1 MKGGLGRW
9 LESCC
14 LVLERCWTVER
25 ASRAVRSVC
34 GSERP
39 KVELMTA
46 SWPLLLRPP
55 HQGPDRARPCSS
67 SKASWPLWPAAC
79 RSSCSFAGSAPR
91 ALRSRPSRSRSSSS
105 ATLAAVRACCTTHT
119 ALHDTATRPTSSLIA
134 VSSLSSLPLPSLP
147 MWCSLASLPLRYR
160 LQPAKGPRRRPAR
173 PLHLP
178 RDARR
183 LGQHPPAAPLRPP
196 PPAQG
201 RRRRMVPLAR
211 PHRHPGRARLPLRPG
226 TSTLRYLAT
235 CDRRADASPARPQ
248 NPPAIPTLAIVKVAA
263 LVRGSRVIVDWHNT
277 GYSVLALRLGE
288 RHPVVRLAKL
298 CVPLSLSPSRSHELA
313 LTYLVTAIASS
324 SCSVGQHT
332 RTCACR
338 MP

>member
-1 MKGGLGRW
+1 MLILESLLATLAGGLSLLMLFR
-9 LESCC
+9 
-14 LVLERCWTVER
+14 RIR
-25 ASRAVRSVC
+25 ASRPSLTPKSVALVVLGDIGRSPRMLYHAHSFARHGYTTHIVAYR
-34 GSERP
+34 GQ
-39 KVELMTA
+39 L
-46 SWPLLLRPP
+46 PLLAPP
-55 HQGPDRARPCSS
+55 PFPPDVVLTCS
-67 SKASWPLWPAAC
+67 PP
-79 RSSCSFAGSAPR
+79 P
-91 ALRSRPSRSRSSSS
+91 
-105 ATLAAVRACCTTHT
+105 
-119 ALHDTATRPTSSLIA
+119 
-134 VSSLSSLPLPSLP
+134 
-147 MWCSLASLPLRYR
+147 RYR
-160 LQPAKGPRRRPAR
+160 LEPARGPRRRPAR

-313 LTYLVTAIASS
+313 LTYLGTATASS